1 MQSFFILKEPAITG
15 YDISLK
21 AGKRLMNRFCID
33 EDANFELTGVYSSYV
48 SPRAITSKI
57 GSKTKGKV
65 NFIKTGIEF
74 NPQAEPD
81 LHLGT

>member
-33 EDANFELTGVYSSYV
+33 EDADFELSGVYSLHES
-48 SPRAITSKI
+48 SRSITSQI
-57 GSKTKGKV
+57 GSKAKGKV
-65 NFIKTGIEF
+65 NFDEHRI
-74 NPQAEPD
+74 D
-81 LHLGT
+81 LIHF